1 MSKYF
6 EIIVGIML
14 GVVEY
19 VVDVIVEKF
28 DVSGYIYIIYVE
40 LNLNEIKIELMW
52 IVCILIYGVGELF
65 DNIQLF
71 VKQLEGV
78 DLSVVNV
85 YVIGLGDISYDIFC
99 FGVKEMEKY
108 IKNVGGMLIIDVLYI
123 DVLEYFIFEDVV
135 VEWFDEKLVNV

>member
-40 LNLNEIKIELMW
+40 LNLDEIKIELMW

-135 VEWFDEKLVNV
+135 VEWFDEKFVNV

>member
-14 GVVEY
+14 GVFEY

-40 LNLNEIKIELMW
+40 LNLDNIN
-52 IVCILIYGVGELF
+52 IVLIWVVCMFIYGVGELF
-65 DNIQLF
+65 DNIQFF
-71 VKQLEGV
+71 VKQFESV
-78 DLSVVNV
+78 DLSMVQV

-108 IKNVGGMLIIDVLYI
+108 IVDVGGMLIIDVFYI
-123 DVLEYFIFEDVV
+123 DVFEYFILEDVV
-135 VEWFDEKLVNV
+135 VEWFDDKLVSV